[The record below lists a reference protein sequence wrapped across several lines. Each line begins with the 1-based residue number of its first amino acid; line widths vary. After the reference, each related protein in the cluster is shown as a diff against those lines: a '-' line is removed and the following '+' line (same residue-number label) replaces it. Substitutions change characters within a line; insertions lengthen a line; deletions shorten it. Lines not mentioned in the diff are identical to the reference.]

1 MFTHELESIR
11 GLSDYHFN
19 CHIENRALL
28 MVTHIHCKS
37 ADIFEMVQDKV
48 VTIDH

>member
-1 MFTHELESIR
+1 MNWKAYVVYQTIIL
-11 GLSDYHFN
+11 N

-28 MVTHIHCKS
+28 KVTHIHCKS
-37 ADIFEMVQDKV
+37 ADIFEMVPDKV